1 MGFKWPREAPLSL
14 PSHHVIPLFSKPVIT
29 NAISQRT
36 PKMVCSKSDCLQ
48 LGGVTAVTCHKARD
62 RNSQLPESQ
71 CCLQPQLGLGGQ
83 HRKFHKAGSILGF
96 FTWTFFLLTFLNF
109 SSMHQNATL
118 ILKLEGP
125 IRIPSDCTLELP
137 PTHRQARKGL
147 LGGVGG
153 GGVQTQRKV
162 PCGNATDGS
171 KALQQGRVSKASH
184 WISVNAMNI

>member
-1 MGFKWPREAPLSL
+1 
-14 PSHHVIPLFSKPVIT
+14 
-29 NAISQRT
+29 
-36 PKMVCSKSDCLQ
+36 
-48 LGGVTAVTCHKARD
+48 
-62 RNSQLPESQ
+62 
-71 CCLQPQLGLGGQ
+71 
-83 HRKFHKAGSILGF
+83 
-96 FTWTFFLLTFLNF
+96 
-109 SSMHQNATL
+109 MHQNATL